1 MAESFSEKEIVNYP
15 NGGKSIFY
23 TSGQTAVII
32 DEGICRRDSEEDIF
46 PYTLIT
52 DKQNEY
58 MHRYDKVFRFLA
70 EDRDQIDHVIKG
82 IQRNVDFVLRVP
94 NREDN
99 AEASPLEFRFE
110 ENFTNVYGSN
120 ALKYLA
126 KEYGIVDTDGRNYF
140 LDYFVRTED
149 GGIAVEENGVSYHH
163 PQLIGVE
170 QYRRQ
175 LRKQNACTQWGI
187 KLFRFS
193 TEDLIFEN
201 RIEDDIRTYFGRD
214 TGRFRENGLT
224 LDRKVKLYD
233 HQLTTLRDME
243 EKRAEGVHAFLIVF
257 PTASGKSKIIE
268 EDIKEFVAE
277 RTDFRALILAPNT
290 NIIRDWHQRIE
301 DSLREYKDK
310 IEVRTYAYMM
320 RNYTKNRQDE
330 YTYIVIDEAHH
341 AVAPM
346 LKRVIQYF
354 TPEFMVGLTA
364 TDQRPDRKK
373 LESIFGSY
381 KTSLSL
387 IDAME
392 KGIVARANVYRLETN
407 IDLSHVRFNGKD
419 YVNADL
425 EKSIRVNSRNELIV
439 QVLKDYFCD
448 GTMAER
454 QGIIFCV
461 NTKHAAEM
469 ERLLNAEEITARA
482 YTGQTRKPEQVM
494 ADFREKK
501 IRFLCA
507 CNMISEGWDYPEL
520 GILVM
525 ARPTLSK
532 VLYLQQIGRGLR
544 KTDVKKN
551 VFVIDVVD
559 EYGAMARPCTMHSI
573 FQNAMY
579 VPFGD
584 ITRRDYQTGEL
595 IEIDGFRERIER
607 ITEIDITNF
616 EDKYGDYLSQEQL
629 AREYYVSTGT
639 ITSWI
644 KKGKIQPSVTY
655 PFGSKKVY
663 LFSPE
668 NVMKIRQELNIPIH
682 TDETIK
688 QDFFDFLEERDY
700 SLSYKMPFLLSFLKN
715 MNSIGDARIEDVLTD
730 YINFYSGRIS
740 KGLPV
745 DRPSC
750 PYNETTLKDRKLIK
764 KNMMTNPFE
773 KFERKRFLYHSE
785 DLGVISMNHALFSQM
800 EEDDFRRVEE
810 QMQEDLKN
818 YYEKLK
824 N

>member
-32 DEGICRRDSEEDIF
+32 DEGICRCDSEEDIF

-99 AEASPLEFRFE
+99 AEASPLEFCFE
-110 ENFTNVYGSN
+110 QNFMNVYGSN

-126 KEYGIVDTDGRNYF
+126 KEYGIVDADGRNYF

-163 PQLIGVE
+163 PQIIGAE

-201 RIEDDIRTYFGRD
+201 RIEDDIRTYFGKD
-214 TGRFRENGLT
+214 TGRFKENGLT

-268 EDIKEFVAE
+268 EDIKKFAAG

-290 NIIRDWHQRIE
+290 IIIRDWHQRIE

-310 IEVRTYAYMM
+310 IEVHTYAYMV

-425 EKSIRVNSRNELIV
+425 EKSIRVNSRNSV
-439 QVLKDYFCD
+439 Q
-448 GTMAER
+448 
-454 QGIIFCV
+454 
-461 NTKHAAEM
+461 
-469 ERLLNAEEITARA
+469 
-482 YTGQTRKPEQVM
+482 
-494 ADFREKK
+494 
-501 IRFLCA
+501 
-507 CNMISEGWDYPEL
+507 S
-520 GILVM
+520 
-525 ARPTLSK
+525 
-532 VLYLQQIGRGLR
+532 
-544 KTDVKKN
+544 
-551 VFVIDVVD
+551 
-559 EYGAMARPCTMHSI
+559 
-573 FQNAMY
+573 
-579 VPFGD
+579 
-584 ITRRDYQTGEL
+584 
-595 IEIDGFRERIER
+595 
-607 ITEIDITNF
+607 
-616 EDKYGDYLSQEQL
+616 
-629 AREYYVSTGT
+629 
-639 ITSWI
+639 
-644 KKGKIQPSVTY
+644 
-655 PFGSKKVY
+655 
-663 LFSPE
+663 
-668 NVMKIRQELNIPIH
+668 
-682 TDETIK
+682 
-688 QDFFDFLEERDY
+688 
-700 SLSYKMPFLLSFLKN
+700 
-715 MNSIGDARIEDVLTD
+715 
-730 YINFYSGRIS
+730 
-740 KGLPV
+740 
-745 DRPSC
+745 
-750 PYNETTLKDRKLIK
+750 
-764 KNMMTNPFE
+764 
-773 KFERKRFLYHSE
+773 
-785 DLGVISMNHALFSQM
+785 
-800 EEDDFRRVEE
+800 
-810 QMQEDLKN
+810 
-818 YYEKLK
+818 
-824 N
+824 

>member
-1 MAESFSEKEIVNYP
+1 MRM
-15 NGGKSIFY
+15 
-23 TSGQTAVII
+23 
-32 DEGICRRDSEEDIF
+32 EGIIF
-46 PYTLIT
+46 WTILFG
-52 DKQNEY
+52 Q
-58 MHRYDKVFRFLA
+58 
-70 EDRDQIDHVIKG
+70 
-82 IQRNVDFVLRVP
+82 
-94 NREDN
+94 
-99 AEASPLEFRFE
+99 
-110 ENFTNVYGSN
+110 
-120 ALKYLA
+120 
-126 KEYGIVDTDGRNYF
+126 
-140 LDYFVRTED
+140 TED

-163 PQLIGVE
+163 PQIIGIE

-201 RIEDDIRTYFGRD
+201 RIEDDIRTYFGKD
-214 TGRFRENGLT
+214 TGKFMENGLT

-233 HQLTTLRDME
+233 HQLTTLQDME

-268 EDIKEFVAE
+268 EDIKIFAAE
-277 RTDFRALILAPNT
+277 RAGFKALILALNT
-290 NIIRDWHQRIE
+290 NIIHDWHQRIE
-301 DSLREYKDK
+301 DSLKEYKDR
-310 IEVRTYAYMM
+310 IEVHTYAYMV
-320 RNYTKNRQDE
+320 RNYMRSRQDE

-364 TDQRPDRKK
+364 TDQRPDKKK

-392 KGIVARANVYRLETN
+392 KGIVARANVFRLETN

-419 YVNADL
+419 YVNTDL
-425 EKSIRVNSRNELIV
+425 ERSIRVNSRNELIV
-439 QVLKDYFCD
+439 QVLNEYFCD
-448 GTMAER
+448 GAMAER

-461 NTKHAAEM
+461 NTKHTAEM
-469 ERLLNAEEITARA
+469 ERLLNAAGIKAKA
-482 YTGQTRKPEQVM
+482 YTGQTKKPEQVM
-494 ADFREKK
+494 ADFRDKK

-551 VFVIDVVD
+551 VFMIDVVD
-559 EYGAMARPCTMHSI
+559 EYGAMVRPCTMHSI

-584 ITRRDYQTGEL
+584 ISRRDYQIGDL
-595 IEIDGFRERIER
+595 IEIDGFQERIER

-644 KKGKIQPSVTY
+644 KKGKIKPSVTY

-663 LFSPE
+663 LFSPAD
-668 NVMKIRQELNIPIH
+668 VVKIRQELNIPIH

-700 SLSYKMPFLLSFLKN
+700 SLSYKMPFLLAFLKN
-715 MNSIGDARIEDVLTD
+715 INSIGDAQIEDVLTD
-730 YINFYSGRIS
+730 YIAFYSDRLR

-750 PYNETTLKDRKLIK
+750 PYNETTLKDRKQIK

-800 EEDDFRRVEE
+800 EEEDFQSVEE
-810 QMQEDLKN
+810 QMREDLKD
-818 YYEKLK
+818 YYSRLK
-824 N
+824 F